1 MSYLFDDLIE
11 ILPLNFLKPMII
23 GTSFSQSLGMSI
35 PLDISTTQTHYI
47 IRADVPGIPL
57 SDISLEI
64 SDTNVLTIS
73 AHRKSEVQENEKSDK
88 EEDSKI
94 VERYYGKFVRNL
106 KFPKDSIVADGIKA
120 ELANGELIIK
130 IPKKKVGNENK
141 VIKVVQ
147 TSRL

>member
-11 ILPLNFLKPMII
+11 ILPLNFLTPMTI
-23 GTSFSQSLGMSI
+23 GTSLSQSSRMTTI

-64 SDTNVLTIS
+64 SDTGVLTIS
-73 AHRKSEVQENEKSDK
+73 AHRKRKVQKNEKSDN

-106 KFPKDSIVADGIKA
+106 KFPRDSIVADGIKA

-130 IPKKKVGNENK
+130 IPKKKGGNENK

-147 TSRL
+147 ISR